1 MVINW
6 GIFLTQQLMYTHIVL
21 WKLKENDNG
30 MNRTQLAQEV
40 KRRLDELP
48 SHIPEII
55 TYETGINVGD
65 YSASFFDVSLV
76 STFVNK
82 DTFWAYTKYPVHDE
96 VVAYIQ
102 SIQEAEE
109 IVDYFN

>member
-1 MVINW
+1 
-6 GIFLTQQLMYTHIVL
+6 MYTHIVL
-21 WKLKENDNG
+21 WKLKENAND

-65 YSASFFDVSLV
+65 YGASFFDVSLV
-76 STFVNK
+76 STFENK

>member
-1 MVINW
+1 
-6 GIFLTQQLMYTHIVL
+6 MYTHIVL

-40 KRRLDELP
+40 KRRLDKLP

-76 STFVNK
+76 STFENK

>member
-1 MVINW
+1 
-6 GIFLTQQLMYTHIVL
+6 MYIHIVL
-21 WKLKENDNG
+21 WKLKENANG
-30 MNRTQLAQEV
+30 MDRTQLAQEV

-55 TYETGINVGD
+55 TYESGINVGD
-65 YSASFFDVSLV
+65 YGASFFDVSLV
-76 STFVNK
+76 STFDNK
-82 DTFWAYTKYPVHDE
+82 DTFWRYTKNPVHDE
-96 VVAYIQ
+96 VVAFIK

>member
-1 MVINW
+1 
-6 GIFLTQQLMYTHIVL
+6 MYTHIVL
-21 WKLKENDNG
+21 LKLKENANG
-30 MNRTQLAQEV
+30 MNRAQLAQEA
-40 KRRLDELP
+40 KQRLDELP

-65 YSASFFDVSLV
+65 YGASFFDVSLV
-76 STFVNK
+76 STFENK
-82 DTFWAYTKYPVHDE
+82 DMFWAYTKYQVHDE

-109 IVDYFN
+109 IVDY

>member
-1 MVINW
+1 
-6 GIFLTQQLMYTHIVL
+6 MYTHIVL
-21 WKLKENDNG
+21 WKLKENANG
-30 MNRTQLAQEV
+30 MNRAQLAQEV

-48 SHIPEII
+48 LYIPEILSF
-55 TYETGINVGD
+55 ETGINLGD
-65 YSASFFDVSLV
+65 YDASFFDVSLV
-76 STFVNK
+76 STFENK
-82 DTFWAYTKYPVHDE
+82 DTFCAYTKYPVHDE